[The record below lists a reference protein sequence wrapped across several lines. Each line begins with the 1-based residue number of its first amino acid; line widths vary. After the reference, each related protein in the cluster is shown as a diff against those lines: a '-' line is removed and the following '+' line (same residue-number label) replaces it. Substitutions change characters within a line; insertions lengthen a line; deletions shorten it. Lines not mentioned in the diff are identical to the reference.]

1 MYNRLSNKTNEP
13 QPVELTEYN
22 ASINGNG
29 ASNNTQPP
37 IQSSLV
43 ANDQDQDNNNND
55 TYYSNNSSSFKQFKE
70 PIIRLRNIH
79 KTYLLGLEGVP
90 ALRGVSVT
98 INRGEFIVILGKSG
112 GGKTSMLNIIG
123 TIDKP
128 TKGDIYITGKR
139 ISNKT
144 TDTEVANLRLRKIGF
159 CFQTFNLIGSM
170 TAVENVELPM
180 ILHGT
185 LSSSKIR
192 ERAMQLLTHV
202 GLKDRALSLPSQLSG
217 GNVIIYIPYIHCI
230 PFVHDMFS
238 MEFCVYPGEQQRV
251 TICRAIANNPDVLLL
266 DEPTGGIFVCRL
278 NVNCM

>member
-1 MYNRLSNKTNEP
+1 MYNRLNSKSGLSDP
-13 QPVELTEYN
+13 APVELTEYN
-22 ASINGNG
+22 ASINGK
-29 ASNNTQPP
+29 SNKDSDP
-37 IQSSLV
+37 ISSSLV
-43 ANDQDQDNNNND
+43 ANDALANTNNNNKNKKDSNESD
-55 TYYSNNSSSFKQFKE
+55 TYSVDRSSRSFDSKSE

-139 ISNKT
+139 ISSKT
-144 TDTEVANLRLRKIGF
+144 TDTEVANLRLKKIGF

-192 ERAMQLLTHV
+192 ERAMKLLTHV

-217 GNVIIYIPYIHCI
+217 GIIYKIYLYISLS
-230 PFVHDMFS
+230 FL
-238 MEFCVYPGEQQRV
+238 
-251 TICRAIANNPDVLLL
+251 TIFITHYILR
-266 DEPTGGIFVCRL
+266 
-278 NVNCM
+278 

>member
-1 MYNRLSNKTNEP
+1 MYNRLSSKTNEP
-13 QPVELTEYN
+13 EPVELTEYN

-29 ASNNTQPP
+29 NNNDNDYNQPP

-43 ANDQDQDNNNND
+43 ANEQDQDNNND
-55 TYYSNNSSSFKQFKE
+55 TYSNNSLPKQFKE

-217 GNVIIYIPYIHCI
+217 GNVNILYPHCI
-230 PFVHDMFS
+230 PFVHIPYSFPMDF
-238 MEFCVYPGEQQRV
+238 R
-251 TICRAIANNPDVLLL
+251 
-266 DEPTGGIFVCRL
+266 
-278 NVNCM
+278 